1 LTSIPG
7 NFPIDEESS
16 DLTFVYWY
24 TFQDELLAINDNQ
37 LREIFKPFFINLL
50 DIFIIKLKL
59 SNDYDQWSDDDK
71 ERLRCYR
78 IDIGDTLVYMISII
92 GDLMMEYMIKK
103 LVESIENKLDWKIQ
117 ESLIYML
124 QSVVCELNES
134 TNPEYNCSNDT
145 YLVTFI
151 NLLPH
156 INYCNK
162 HILST
167 TLMAI
172 GSMGT
177 WLEHN
182 VELLPN
188 VISLCLLGL
197 KTESVTQSASF
208 ALKDIINDCDLSK
221 YSDQVISACD
231 ECLKAGT
238 LVNNYEVRLMSII
251 GLSLSDLLNVDMQ
264 RAIGWINNVINPY
277 IIKLDELARLQ
288 VVFFNC

>member
-1 LTSIPG
+1 MK
-7 NFPIDEESS
+7 E
-16 DLTFVYWY
+16 V
-24 TFQDELLAINDNQ
+24 
-37 LREIFKPFFINLL
+37 FKPFFINLL

-59 SNDYDQWSDDDK
+59 STDYDEWCDDDK

-92 GDLMMEYMIKK
+92 GDLMMEFMIKK
-103 LVESIENKLDWKIQ
+103 LVESIEKKLDWSIQ
-117 ESLIYML
+117 ESLIYMV

-134 TNPEYNCSNDT
+134 TNADYTSSNDA

-151 NLLPH
+151 NILPH

-172 GSMGT
+172 GSMGI
-177 WLEHN
+177 WLEN
-182 VELLPN
+182 NPQLLPN

-197 KTESVTQSASF
+197 KTEAVTQSASF

-221 YSDQVISACD
+221 YADEVILACD
-231 ECLKAGT
+231 QCLKSAN

-251 GLSLSDLLNVDMQ
+251 GLSLSDLISVDIQ
-264 RAIGWINNVINPY
+264 RVINWINKIVNPY
-277 IIKLDELARLQ
+277 IMKLDELAKLQ
-288 VVFFNC
+288 VFLWFFF

>member
-1 LTSIPG
+1 M
-7 NFPIDEESS
+7 
-16 DLTFVYWY
+16 
-24 TFQDELLAINDNQ
+24 
-37 LREIFKPFFINLL
+37 RETFKPFFINLL
-50 DIFIIKLKL
+50 DIFIVKLKL
-59 SNDYDQWSDDDK
+59 ADDYDSWSDDDK

-78 IDIGDTLVYMISII
+78 IDIGDTLVYMIAII

-103 LVESIENKLDWKIQ
+103 LVEAIEKKIDWAIQ

-134 TNPEYNCSNDT
+134 TNPDYNCSNDT

-172 GSMGT
+172 GSIGI
-177 WLEHN
+177 WLEN
-182 VELLPN
+182 NPELLPN

-221 YSDQVISACD
+221 YADEVINACD
-231 ECLKAGT
+231 ECLKSGT

-251 GLSLSDLLNVDMQ
+251 GLALADLLHVDMQ
-264 RAIGWINNVINPY
+264 RAVNWINSVINPY
-277 IIKLDELARLQ
+277 IVKLDELAKLQ
-288 VVFFNC
+288 VIDKHTQHLTCHILNLISQLLSSLSSNNRNSNESAIA